1 MESVRHENAVPSAR
15 LNDMNSSITLDF
27 KIRHFKIKCF
37 PAAEQDRRPERDRG
51 GNKHKT
57 LENMLTEI
65 NDNTPIAMLTVG
77 QLKEVLKGGIP
88 TQVTVQ
94 EAPKKNLVFGYQ
106 GLAAALNVSIGWAGK
121 LIRSGRIKDAVTQEG
136 RTIIIDLDKALDL
149 LKQKTGGRMR

>member
-1 MESVRHENAVPSAR
+1 
-15 LNDMNSSITLDF
+15 
-27 KIRHFKIKCF
+27 
-37 PAAEQDRRPERDRG
+37 
-51 GNKHKT
+51 
-57 LENMLTEI
+57 MLTEI
-65 NDNTPIAMLTVG
+65 NDETPIAMLTVG

-106 GLAAALNVSIGWAGK
+106 GLASALNVSIGWAGK

-149 LKQKTGGRMR
+149 LKQKTGGRKR

>member
-1 MESVRHENAVPSAR
+1 
-15 LNDMNSSITLDF
+15 MNNMTITD
-27 KIRHFKIKCF
+27 
-37 PAAEQDRRPERDRG
+37 D
-51 GNKHKT
+51 
-57 LENMLTEI
+57 
-65 NDNTPIAMLTVG
+65 TPIAMLTVG

-149 LKQKTGGRMR
+149 LKQKTGGRNR